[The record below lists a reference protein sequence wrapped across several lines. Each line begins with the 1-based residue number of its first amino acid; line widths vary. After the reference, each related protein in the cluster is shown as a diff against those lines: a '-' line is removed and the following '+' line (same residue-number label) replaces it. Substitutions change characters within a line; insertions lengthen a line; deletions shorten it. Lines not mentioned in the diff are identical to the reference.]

1 MSKRVVQGNQIPN
14 FMAII
19 SKDKILEMIV
29 HNLLFITRELCAIP
43 PTTKVVGLLAKDF
56 MNLNE
61 AIVETREQLS
71 KLESITYEMIVY
83 FKQATCSHMMDY
95 VSKGNFLSE
104 KTLSVEISSIQDHL
118 SKIRDLR
125 ETLVVLESI
134 E

>member
-1 MSKRVVQGNQIPN
+1 
-14 FMAII
+14 
-19 SKDKILEMIV
+19 
-29 HNLLFITRELCAIP
+29 
-43 PTTKVVGLLAKDF
+43 

-83 FKQATCSHMMDY
+83 FKQATCLHMMDY